1 MPRKTDEES
10 EDLDSNAPLLPQPAS
25 ASSTPSKSAHSS
37 TLQPQLPFREQI
49 SLKWWHPV
57 LGAATVVLL
66 WTAISVSGLTGESS
80 SSLEKEDPKW
90 PTWPDYRG
98 PTPTGSEAFAAST
111 SYPLNFDSSPL
122 NPPLPTEEFNVLH
135 YLGNLSPWRTVNHG
149 LKGTAQTPPGCE
161 IEQVQLL
168 HRHGA
173 RYPTTGSG
181 TESFARKVAD
191 AKHFKATGESAFLN
205 DWTYKLGAELLTP
218 FGREQLFNL
227 GVSFRVKYG
236 HLIETESKKL
246 PVFRTESQDRMLNSA
261 KNFAAGFFGFP
272 FEDQYHQLVTIE
284 WPGYNNTLAPYMT
297 CPNAGRTN
305 LTHGHADMNTW
316 INTYLGEAAQR
327 LQKEM
332 KGIEIAPRDAFNM
345 QLLCAY
351 EVVALGGSEFCK
363 LFTEEEFK
371 GFEYAH
377 DLQFFGAYSF
387 GQPAQVAL
395 GKGWVQEWLARTL
408 RQPISEFN
416 STTNSTLHNS
426 KYFPLD
432 QKLYV
437 DASHDTVIS
446 AVITSLNFST
456 FAQSGPLPTDHIPEN
471 LSFVTSSIA
480 PFSSNLHSQILS
492 CPSHPL
498 IPEGK
503 TDTRFVRWILNDGVV
518 PISNMEGCE
527 ENDDGMCYLE
537 SYLPSLQKWIESVDF
552 DFDCYGEYELPHE
565 PILDGRS
572 PRSAV
577 RQ

>member
-1 MPRKTDEES
+1 MPRKGDEES
-10 EDLDSNAPLLPQPAS
+10 DLDSNAPLLPQATTAS
-25 ASSTPSKSAHSS
+25 DKPRPDPSTSTAVSS
-37 TLQPQLPFREQI
+37 I
-49 SLKWWHPV
+49 KWWHPV
-57 LGAATVVLL
+57 LGAATVVFL
-66 WTAISVSGLTGESS
+66 WTAISASGIQGEPSPV
-80 SSLEKEDPKW
+80 SLEKEDPKW
-90 PTWPDYRG
+90 PTFPEYRG
-98 PTPTGSEAFAAST
+98 PTPTGSEAFAAAT
-111 SYPLNFDSSPL
+111 SYPSNYDVSPL
-122 NPPLPTEEFNVLH
+122 NPPLPTQEFNVLH

-149 LKGTAQTPPGCE
+149 LRGTAQVPKGCTV
-161 IEQVQLL
+161 EQVQLL

-181 TESFARKVAD
+181 TEAFARKVSE
-191 AKHFKATGESAFLN
+191 AKHFEASGKLSFLN

-218 FGREQLFNL
+218 FGREELFNL

-236 HLIETESKKL
+236 HLLETTGSKKL

-272 FEDQYHQLVTIE
+272 FEEQYHQLVTIE
-284 WPGYNNTLAPYMT
+284 WPGFNNTLAPYMT
-297 CPNAGRTN
+297 CPNAGRKD
-305 LTHGHADMNTW
+305 LTPGHADMAIW
-316 INTYLGEAAQR
+316 INTYLKETAER
-327 LQKEM
+327 LQEEI
-332 KGIEIAPRDAFNM
+332 KGIEITPRDAFNM
-345 QLLCAY
+345 QLICAY
-351 EVVALGGSEFCK
+351 ELVALGGSEFCE

-377 DLQFFGAYSF
+377 DLQFFEAYSF

-408 RQPISEFN
+408 QQPMSEFN

-456 FAQSGPLPTDHIPEN
+456 FAQSGPLPNDRIPDD

-480 PFSSNLHSQILS
+480 PFSSNLHSQVLN
-492 CPSHPL
+492 CPASPL
-498 IPEGK
+498 IPHGK

-527 ENDDGMCYLE
+527 VNDDGLCHLE
-537 SYLPSLQKWIESVDF
+537 TYLPSLQKWIQSVDY
-552 DFDCYGEYELPHE
+552 DYECYGDWNLSTG

-572 PRSAV
+572 PRGHKPSTA
-577 RQ
+577 